1 MNFTFILL
9 AFFISLPLHAQYLE
23 ERLSLP
29 ERLLELSTKA
39 ELDLIDFEMFPGG
52 SFAAGYEFEVEPAFT
67 KGLYSRRD
75 TWQVSLKAGAS
86 TLNDITEGID
96 YKLSGG
102 VYNQTELTFY
112 RFFNKYKDAYLTLPY
127 TFKNLPLT
135 AKNTLSNRFE
145 VGEYFQLK
153 STFGT
158 IVSLEMLK
166 VLNPN
171 FSATIGANF
180 FTEAGFQTQII
191 KLDSRRVRLKVTT
204 RLGRGQGATL
214 DIGYTGILNI
224 FSIDKLNEALEK
236 YLIKTPLKFD
246 LSKSYSQ
253 IILSDY
259 ILDLGDEEVAQ
270 VFDTMFIEARSV
282 RGLAQVFRNR
292 GLDIDSNIVLDLTR
306 LEELYQRD
314 LALGGSSRIKR
325 NLRTHSRQETQT
337 VRARIENLFFKYSSQ
352 KDISTAF
359 MQLQQAGNEWEYY
372 IFRSWGE
379 ESKLNLFYT
388 WQSRLVNRTQALFST
403 DKDFKNL
410 SPVNIVRNIQQKD
423 NSLSANEFRLL
434 ERRLLKMLPTGA
446 WEKMDLSG
454 WSGDKHKNFG
464 MKLQIVLSPA
474 VFDYL
479 PHLTVAEIKTEF
491 RDFLSRKNLVAR
503 DYFMDDP
510 TGRPSAEEI
519 LTGALHKFSLEV
531 AKVLNPGLSMS
542 ERFESLT
549 FLRKNHLFRDSG
561 LAFFSD
567 LLGENVEN
575 HFHVDLYLSTNS
587 REAVV
592 QHGDIEASYLYKK
605 LLSIKSSLDNETYD
619 ILLEAESLNQ
629 IPKS

>member
-1 MNFTFILL
+1 MKKYFLLL
-9 AFFISLPLHAQYLE
+9 AFFISLSLYARDTQEH
-23 ERLSLP
+23 LSLP

-39 ELDLIDFEMFPGG
+39 ELDLVDFEIFPGG

-127 TFKNLPLT
+127 TFRNLPLT

-171 FSATIGANF
+171 FGATIGANYF
-180 FTEAGFQTQII
+180 AEAGFQTQII
-191 KLDSRRVRLKVTT
+191 KLDNRRVRLKVTT
-204 RLGRGQGATL
+204 RLGRGHGATL

-259 ILDLGDEEVAQ
+259 ILDLSDDEVAQ
-270 VFDTMFIEARSV
+270 VFDTMFIEAKSV

-314 LALGGSSRIKR
+314 LAGGQLSRIKR

-337 VRARIENLFFKYSSQ
+337 IRARIENLFFKYSSQ

-359 MQLQQAGNEWEYY
+359 MQLQQVGNEWEYY

-388 WQSRLVNRTQALFST
+388 WQSRNVNRTQALFST

-423 NSLSANEFRLL
+423 NSLSENEFRLL

-446 WEKMDLSG
+446 WEKMDLSSWRG
-454 WSGDKHKNFG
+454 EKHKNFG

-479 PHLTVAEIKTEF
+479 PHLSVAQIKTAFREF
-491 RDFLSRKNLVAR
+491 MERKNLVAR

-510 TGRPSAEEI
+510 TGRPTAEEI
-519 LTGALHKFSLEV
+519 LGGAIHKFSLEV
-531 AKVLNPGLSMS
+531 AKVLNPKLSMS

-561 LAFFSD
+561 LAFLSD

-575 HFHVDLYLSTNS
+575 HFHVDLYLSTNH
-587 REAVV
+587 RELVV
-592 QHGDIEASYLYKK
+592 LHGDSEASYLYKK

-629 IPKS
+629 DPLF